1 MPQSTQETIYI
12 SRLRFIYVMLVSATD
27 FFLSSFWRS
36 RCWQTK
42 LSPKNGGFMG
52 KLEMKRHSQ
61 AKKKALVHTD
71 EHKCVCVFVERQT
84 TCLPAKPQNQM
95 AHFQRAKDI

>member
-1 MPQSTQETIYI
+1 
-12 SRLRFIYVMLVSATD
+12 
-27 FFLSSFWRS
+27 
-36 RCWQTK
+36 
-42 LSPKNGGFMG
+42 MG